1 MKEDEY
7 TGLCD
12 WMLQSVLHWK
22 DGLKF
27 LPYTLWL
34 IEKELRG
41 GDAGVFYNEASEGFD
56 EAA

>member
-1 MKEDEY
+1 
-7 TGLCD
+7 
-12 WMLQSVLHWK
+12 MLQSVLHCK

-41 GDAGVFYNEASEGFD
+41 GDVGVSYNEASEVFD
-56 EAA
+56 KAA

>member
-1 MKEDEY
+1 
-7 TGLCD
+7 
-12 WMLQSVLHWK
+12 MLQSVLHWK